1 MKLSLKN
8 AYRNGNEENFH
19 VIVED
24 DQFTGPIELIYHC
37 NQSGF
42 YNYYQLD
49 SQFGIISD
57 EIFKLVLDKLV
68 AAKESMRKEEENEQ
82 K

>member
-19 VIVED
+19 IIVED

-37 NQSGF
+37 GPNGF
-42 YNYYQLD
+42 YSYYQID
-49 SQFGIISD
+49 HEFGTISD
-57 EIFKLVLDKLV
+57 EIFQLVLDKLV
-68 AAKESMRKEEENEQ
+68 AVKERMSKEETDE
-82 K
+82 KK